1 MIRRR
6 WLLVLLDI
14 VFLSALGGYVIAGL
28 EKVPF
33 HGDESSQIYLS
44 RDYYTLFYEHN
55 WSSIR
60 VRGNLWR
67 TREQYLRTMGGDINS
82 YTVGLAWDLAGY
94 SVHDINYSWRWNNN
108 VQYPV
113 DQWVFNLAYGN
124 RPSNGLLYVSRI
136 SSTLFTVLSIV
147 ILYLIARTLSGSRLA
162 AWVACLIYTTT
173 PSILVN
179 GRRATQEGALL
190 FSTLLVILVA
200 IQVIRVQAR
209 PAITWRRLGA
219 WYLGLGAVSGFAV
232 ASKHSSATII
242 AAAFLTV
249 AALPWL
255 RMREDK
261 VFMRRHYYTL
271 AAAVLVMGLIAL
283 MLMPM
288 WGSLPEF
295 VIVLGL
301 IALVLM
307 IGFERR
313 KAARRVLDAALL
325 ATLVIFPMAWFT
337 IIAAPVGV
345 TIARGYLMRG
355 QAETNYHQDTLRERV
370 ENLVDQSFFA
380 GTQYFE
386 NPLWANFEPI
396 RVQIATYESAHLD
409 GRGGGVGWGLL
420 LIALDGLGAWWLYAR
435 RQQGTTLLI
444 VGWLAIPALSLLVSP
459 LAWQRYYIV
468 LIAPL
473 SLVAGMGTLALSTL
487 IRSRTVSHAGAE

>member
-1 MIRRR
+1 MIRRH
-6 WLLVLLDI
+6 WLLVFLDV
-14 VFLSALGGYVIAGL
+14 VFLSVLGGYVFAGL

-44 RDYYTLFYEHN
+44 RDYHTLFYDHN
-55 WSSIR
+55 WSAIR

-67 TREQYLRTMGGDINS
+67 TRAQYLRTMGGDINS
-82 YTVGLAWDLAGY
+82 YTIGLAWDLAGY
-94 SVHDINYSWRWNNN
+94 SVHDINYGWQWNNN

-147 ILYLIARTLSGSRLA
+147 VLYLIARTLSGSRLA

-173 PSILVN
+173 PAILVN

-209 PAITWRRLGA
+209 PAITWRRLGT
-219 WYLGLGAVSGFAV
+219 WYLGLGAVSGFAL

-242 AAAFLTV
+242 APVFLTV

-271 AAAVLVMGLIAL
+271 AAAVLVMALIAL

-295 VIVLGL
+295 IILLGL
-301 IALVLM
+301 IALMLM

-313 KAARRVLDAALL
+313 KAARRALDAALL

-345 TIARGYLMRG
+345 TIARGYLMQK

-370 ENLVDQSFFA
+370 ETLVDQSFFA

-386 NPLWANFEPI
+386 NPLWANFVPI
-396 RVQIATYESAHLD
+396 RVQIAAYENAHLD

-444 VGWLAIPALSLLVSP
+444 VGWLVIPVLSLLFSP

-473 SLVAGMGTLALSTL
+473 SLIAGMGVIQIAAT
-487 IRSRTVSHAGAE
+487 IRPGAAKPPLT